1 MFLQPKK
8 TKYRKIKKGRLRNFD
23 FKNTKIK
30 FGEVGLKSKMSGTL
44 SARQLEAT
52 RRAIVKKLQKKGKLW
67 TKVFPST
74 PITNKPSESRMGKGK
89 GTVSFWGIRVAKG
102 CVLFEICGVPLKTA
116 REAFLAGS
124 HKLPVKTKIIYQ

>member
-44 SARQLEAT
+44 SARQIG
-52 RRAIVKKLQKKGKLW
+52 RAHV
-67 TKVFPST
+67 
-74 PITNKPSESRMGKGK
+74 
-89 GTVSFWGIRVAKG
+89 
-102 CVLFEICGVPLKTA
+102 
-116 REAFLAGS
+116 
-124 HKLPVKTKIIYQ
+124 